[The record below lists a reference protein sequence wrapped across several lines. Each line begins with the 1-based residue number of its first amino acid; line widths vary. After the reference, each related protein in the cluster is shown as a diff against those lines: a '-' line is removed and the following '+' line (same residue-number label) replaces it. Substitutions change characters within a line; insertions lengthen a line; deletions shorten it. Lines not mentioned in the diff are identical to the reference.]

1 MHSRQERLVI
11 FFIDKG
17 FINMVLHQNG
27 SPSFMKL
34 VQYKVIPGYSH
45 VGEKM
50 FPHKSE
56 SSCSHVFVKETY
68 FLP

>member
-1 MHSRQERLVI
+1 
-11 FFIDKG
+11 
-17 FINMVLHQNG
+17 MVLHQNG